1 MTNVRPASSFVRSS
15 SRSAA
20 LTGARLTALLALALC
35 AAGVVACAEQRKAPP
50 STEVKAALPA
60 PNAPSQV
67 FSKAELIARG
77 EELVRLGGCG
87 DCHTPMLFDPKL
99 GMPVPQAHLALSG
112 HPEGA
117 PKPSAKPG
125 ATDQAVIGPTFTSF
139 TAPFGTVYA
148 ANLTPDSDTGLGD
161 WTLEDFIASMR
172 QGRHQGNG
180 RILLPPMPWQNLSQ
194 QPRANLEAMFAYLQ
208 SIKPIKNKVPQPEV
222 PQEAINA
229 IAKSYELARNAEAKL

>member
-1 MTNVRPASSFVRSS
+1 MNTVSHTTLIARFFSLPV
-15 SRSAA
+15 A
-20 LTGARLTALLALALC
+20 LI
-35 AAGVVACAEQRKAPP
+35 GVLFFSGVIACAQQRNSPPATETHPAAPV
-50 STEVKAALPA
+50 VKTT
-60 PNAPSQV
+60 NHV
-67 FSKAELIARG
+67 FSRAELITRG

-87 DCHTPMLFDPKL
+87 DCHTPMVFDPNL

-148 ANLTPDSDTGLGD
+148 ANLTPDPDTGIGD
-161 WTLEDFIASMR
+161 WTLEDFIATTR
-172 QGRHQGNG
+172 EGRHQGKG

-194 QPRANLEAMFAYLQ
+194 QPRANLEAMFEYLQ
-208 SIKPIKNKVPQPEV
+208 SLKPIKNRVPEPEI
-222 PQEAINA
+222 PKAAIDA
-229 IAKSYELARNAEAKL
+229 IAKSYELARAAEAQR